1 MNFRS
6 GTTHFNLVQ
15 LCLRLLVTHACVC
28 SQKGLINSHQ
38 RPIFEWR
45 SAVAHILS
53 ICTTLFSAAGDTCTR
68 QKSLILCQKRPTFTW
83 CSAIKQLTVSMCNC
97 VSSCSLHLPVS
108 KEPHD
113 VSKETHVYVKVCSN
127 TTHVNYV
134 QLFEKLQVPVRVPKR
149 ASLCVNRDAYVM
161 MFRINTAHVDHVQQF
176 LLIIR
181 ACIKRTSS
189 CVLRD
194 VHLRGVM
201 QFCSSTSQTS
211 HVQKE
216 PSFAES
222 ARYCTYLRKSPV
234 IVVLFP
240 HIL

>member
-1 MNFRS
+1 M
-6 GTTHFNLVQ
+6 
-15 LCLRLLVTHACVC
+15 
-28 SQKGLINSHQ
+28 
-38 RPIFEWR
+38 
-45 SAVAHILS
+45 
-53 ICTTLFSAAGDTCTR
+53 CT
-68 QKSLILCQKRPTFTW
+68 
-83 CSAIKQLTVSMCNC
+83 C
-97 VSSCSLHLPVS
+97 VSSCWLHLPVSKEPHDVS

-234 IVVLFP
+234 IVVRFP